1 MAKNN
6 IVELENSQV
15 HINQLKAARHLYT
28 KAGHYSTSY
37 MFFCAFIPVVISIG
51 RIFLS
56 PDDHFALNT
65 MMAYGV
71 VALVAGFILESE
83 VSKHRKLA
91 AKIQQLFDC
100 EVFGLEWDSHLW
112 GSKPSLENISDNL
125 GNLSNDGFYNWYD
138 SLIEGL
144 DRMEAILICQ
154 RTNLAYDSKLRR
166 QFNYTVSTIATVVS
180 LFILLVSFYRN
191 EGIQTAIVFVGV
203 PLVPVIKWFFSTKKR
218 NLDNIESCESLKSF
232 IDNSLEKLKKNHR
245 AINESA
251 LYQIQDRIYINRN
264 IAFKIPDCLYNIMR
278 KDQEESVRTMVN
290 QLSHRK
296 ENISCTP
303 K

>member
-1 MAKNN
+1 MNSLNMAKNN

-15 HINQLKAARHLYT
+15 RINQLKAARHLYT

-51 RIFLS
+51 RMFLS
-56 PDDHFALNT
+56 PDDHFALNA

-83 VSKHRKLA
+83 VGKHRKLA

-112 GSKPSLENISDNL
+112 GAKPSLENINDNI
-125 GNLSNDGFYNWYD
+125 GNLQNDGFYNWYD

-166 QFNYTVSTIATVVS
+166 QFNYIVSTIATVVS

-191 EGIQTAIVFVGV
+191 EGMQTAIVFVGV

-218 NLDNIESCESLKSF
+218 NLDDIESCESLKSF

-251 LYQIQDRIYINRN
+251 LYQIQDRIYIHRN
-264 IAFKIPDCLYNIMR
+264 TAFKIPDCLYNIMR

-290 QLSHRK
+290 QLSH
-296 ENISCTP
+296 
-303 K
+303 

>member
-1 MAKNN
+1 MNSLNMAKNN

-51 RIFLS
+51 RMFLS
-56 PDDHFALNT
+56 SDDHFALNA

-112 GSKPSLENISDNL
+112 GAKPSLENINDNI
-125 GNLSNDGFYNWYD
+125 GNLQNDGFYNWYD

-166 QFNYTVSTIATVVS
+166 QFNYIVSTIATVVS

-218 NLDNIESCESLKSF
+218 NLDDIESCESLKSF

-251 LYQIQDRIYINRN
+251 LYQIQDRIYIHRN
-264 IAFKIPDCLYNIMR
+264 TAFKIPDCLYNIMR

-290 QLSHRK
+290 QLSH
-296 ENISCTP
+296 
-303 K
+303 

>member
-1 MAKNN
+1 MNTLNMAKNN
-6 IVELENSQV
+6 IVELENSQI

-51 RIFLS
+51 RMFLS
-56 PDDHFALNT
+56 PDDHFALNA

-71 VALVAGFILESE
+71 VALVAGFILELE

-100 EVFGLEWDSHLW
+100 EVLGMEWDSHLW

-125 GNLSNDGFYNWYD
+125 GNLSNDGFRNWYD
-138 SLIEGL
+138 SQIDGL
-144 DRMEAILICQ
+144 NRMEAVLICQ

-166 QFNYTVSTIATVVS
+166 RFNYIVSTIAIVVS
-180 LFILLVSFYRN
+180 LLILLVSFYRN

-203 PLVPVIKWFFSTKKR
+203 PLVPIIKWFFSTMKK
-218 NLDNIESCESLKSF
+218 NLDDIESCESLKSF
-232 IDNSLEKLKKNHR
+232 IETYRSNCRLQHAHIPYKNRGYGHFKFL
-245 AINESA
+245 SPK
-251 LYQIQDRIYINRN
+251 IYF
-264 IAFKIPDCLYNIMR
+264 FK
-278 KDQEESVRTMVN
+278 
-290 QLSHRK
+290 
-296 ENISCTP
+296 CTIGHFAG
-303 K
+303 

>member
-1 MAKNN
+1 MNSLNMAKNN
-6 IVELENSQV
+6 IVELENSQG

-51 RIFLS
+51 RMFLS
-56 PDDHFALNT
+56 PDDHFALNA

-112 GSKPSLENISDNL
+112 GAKPSLENINDNI
-125 GNLSNDGFYNWYD
+125 GNLQNDGFYNWYD

-166 QFNYTVSTIATVVS
+166 QFNFIVSTIATVVS
-180 LFILLVSFYRN
+180 LFILIVSFYRN

-203 PLVPVIKWFFSTKKR
+203 PLVPMIKWFFSTKKR
-218 NLDNIESCESLKSF
+218 NLDDIESCESLKSF
-232 IDNSLEKLKKNHR
+232 IDNSLGKLKKNHR

-251 LYQIQDRIYINRN
+251 LYQIQDRIYIHRKT
-264 IAFKIPDCLYNIMR
+264 AFKIPDSLYNIMR

-290 QLSHRK
+290 QLSH
-296 ENISCTP
+296 
-303 K
+303 

>member
-1 MAKNN
+1 MNSLNMAKNN

-51 RIFLS
+51 RMFLS
-56 PDDHFALNT
+56 PDDHFALNA

-100 EVFGLEWDSHLW
+100 EVFGMEWDSHLW
-112 GSKPSLENISDNL
+112 GAKPSLENINDNI
-125 GNLSNDGFYNWYD
+125 GNLQNDGFYNWYD

-166 QFNYTVSTIATVVS
+166 QFNCIVSTIATVVS

-218 NLDNIESCESLKSF
+218 NLDDIESCESLKSF

-251 LYQIQDRIYINRN
+251 LYQIQDRIYIHRN
-264 IAFKIPDCLYNIMR
+264 TAFKIPDCLYNIMR

-290 QLSHRK
+290 QLSH
-296 ENISCTP
+296 
-303 K
+303 

>member
-1 MAKNN
+1 MNSLNMAKNN
-6 IVELENSQV
+6 IVELENSQI

-51 RIFLS
+51 RMFLS
-56 PDDHFALNT
+56 PDDHFALNA

-71 VALVAGFILESE
+71 VALVAGFILESK
-83 VSKHRKLA
+83 VCKHRKLA

-112 GSKPSLENISDNL
+112 GAKPSLENINDNIDNL
-125 GNLSNDGFYNWYD
+125 QNDGFYNWYD

-166 QFNYTVSTIATVVS
+166 QFNFIVSTIAIVVS
-180 LFILLVSFYRN
+180 LLILLVSFYRN

-203 PLVPVIKWFFSTKKR
+203 PLVPIIKWFFSTMKK
-218 NLDNIESCESLKSF
+218 NLDDIESCESLKSF
-232 IDNSLEKLKKNHR
+232 IDNNIEKLKKNHR
-245 AINESA
+245 SINEST
-251 LYQIQDRIYINRN
+251 LYRIQDRIYFHRKT
-264 IAFKIPDCLYNIMR
+264 AFKIPDCLYNIMR
-278 KDQEESVRTMVN
+278 KGQEESVRAMVN
-290 QLSHRK
+290 QLSH
-296 ENISCTP
+296 
-303 K
+303 

>member
-1 MAKNN
+1 MNSLNMAKNN
-6 IVELENSQV
+6 IVELENSQG

-51 RIFLS
+51 RMFLS
-56 PDDHFALNT
+56 PDDHFALNA

-112 GSKPSLENISDNL
+112 GAKPSLENINDNI
-125 GNLSNDGFYNWYD
+125 GNLQNDGFYNWYD

-166 QFNYTVSTIATVVS
+166 QFNFIVSTIATVVS
-180 LFILLVSFYRN
+180 LFILIVSFYRN

-203 PLVPVIKWFFSTKKR
+203 PLVPMIKWFFSTKKR
-218 NLDNIESCESLKSF
+218 NLDDIESCESLKSF
-232 IDNSLEKLKKNHR
+232 IDNSIEKLKKNHR

-251 LYQIQDRIYINRN
+251 LYRIQDRIYIHRKT
-264 IAFKIPDCLYNIMR
+264 AFKIPDSLYNIMR

-290 QLSHRK
+290 QLSH
-296 ENISCTP
+296 
-303 K
+303 

>member
-1 MAKNN
+1 MNSLNMAKNN
-6 IVELENSQV
+6 IVELENSQI

-51 RIFLS
+51 RMFLS
-56 PDDHFALNT
+56 PDDHFALNA

-91 AKIQQLFDC
+91 TKIQQLFDC

-112 GSKPSLENISDNL
+112 GSKPSLENVSDNL
-125 GNLSNDGFYNWYD
+125 GNLSNDGFRNWYD
-138 SLIEGL
+138 SRIDGL
-144 DRMEAILICQ
+144 NRMEAVLICQ

-166 QFNYTVSTIATVVS
+166 RFNYIVSTIAIVVS
-180 LFILLVSFYRN
+180 LLILLVSFYRN

-203 PLVPVIKWFFSTKKR
+203 PLVPIIKWFFSTMKK
-218 NLDNIESCESLKSF
+218 NLDDIESCESLKSF
-232 IDNSLEKLKKNHR
+232 IDNNIEKLKKNHR
-245 AINESA
+245 SINEST
-251 LYQIQDRIYINRN
+251 LYRIQDRIYFHRKT
-264 IAFKIPDCLYNIMR
+264 AFKIPDCLYNIMR
-278 KDQEESVRTMVN
+278 KGQEESVRAMVD
-290 QLSHRK
+290 QLSH
-296 ENISCTP
+296 
-303 K
+303 